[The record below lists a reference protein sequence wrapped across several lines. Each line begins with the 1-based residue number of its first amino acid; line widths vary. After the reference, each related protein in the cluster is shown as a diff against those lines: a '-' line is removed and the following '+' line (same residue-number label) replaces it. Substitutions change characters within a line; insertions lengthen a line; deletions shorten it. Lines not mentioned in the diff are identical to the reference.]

1 MRFEVGFCGHPNV
14 LSTHKKTI
22 EITRETAL
30 TPRGDCIVGVGAE
43 SACADLPD
51 ELKSRLRDPGRPV
64 RIAIEVGGLR
74 FEAEGVG
81 HKGLTLTHASD
92 IVVRKSRFVCPRTLA
107 VGSDKASDDVPRDM
121 VRLLR
126 DPGARG
132 VFSIET

>member
-1 MRFEVGFCGHPNV
+1 MRFDVGFRGHPNI

-51 ELKSRLRDPGRPV
+51 ELKNRLRDPGRLV
-64 RIAIEVGGLR
+64 RIVIEVEGLR
-74 FEAEGVG
+74 FEAEGAG
-81 HKGLTLTHASD
+81 HENLTLTHASD

-107 VGSDKASDDVPRDM
+107 VGFDKASDDVPHDM

-126 DPGARG
+126 DPGTRG